1 MTSKTSPASKTP
13 SLAETLRDLRAV
25 EALRASLVQTAADT
39 VRTAGGVDL
48 LIHDRAVKTGAGFWA
63 IRPMKDKLW
72 EAMAYEHAMGQKA
85 LQD

>member
-1 MTSKTSPASKTP
+1 MSKTP
-13 SLAETLRDLRAV
+13 SLAETLRDLKAV
-25 EALRASLVQTAADT
+25 EALRASLVQTAANT
-39 VRTAGGVDL
+39 VKMAGGADL
-48 LIHDRAVKTGAGFWA
+48 LIHDKGVKTGAGFWA